1 MMKFFRKYNRQIL
14 AAIVVFLMIVF
25 LGGEALQ
32 GMISSN
38 PNALVGTSRY
48 GNIRAADQ
56 DYANQST
63 RVLQAMGY
71 PWNNPSR
78 GVEPYSELE
87 WILLTRE
94 AEQLGTLAQ
103 PEAVHAWLGPA
114 MSEETIDTVA
124 RNFRVRPAVIEEGLR
139 QMKSIQL
146 TAVAINNASF
156 PSSAEVRQAA
166 ANELDKATIKAVVVP
181 GISFVDSN
189 QQFTDA
195 ELTAQFDKYKATKKG
210 DGLNFGY
217 LIPQT
222 VKVQYIKIDRNMVGS
237 KLGVPNLEA
246 KAKAYY
252 EDHKQDVFRRPPGT
266 EPPPPPAGQEDCAED
281 DPRTIDRKSFLQW
294 EEQEAQTIA
303 MNIVR
308 NRAAD
313 ETLARMGDWII
324 PQLTDEWSNLSSG
337 DDGYRIVKE
346 NDPITAPNRYEEL
359 LKRVPKNLAFP
370 EAISIATTDF
380 FRADKA
386 KEVPQVGEAV
396 YRTDR
401 GQLESIRTIPFR
413 NKKFVPTIPTQPGV
427 DPTNYLSLHQTSR
440 YPLTDT
446 QGNLY
451 IVRVVDA
458 RDEHAPDSLAE
469 VRTQVTE
476 DLRLAKGFETA
487 KAHAKTLLDTVKQ
500 GKTLREA
507 YDQMEA
513 LAPAKTT
520 PGGFFEPTPFS
531 KVASGLGA
539 VGRKGTTTFVP
550 GNVGRIPNEA
560 VDAIF
565 AQENSS
571 DKIASHEM
579 PERAAILVTE
589 FVSVT
594 HGREDEFEKIHD
606 RLSQGI
612 ADQRQQAA
620 VRDWF
625 DAEKIRLRT
634 GFEFAG
640 AKDKKNTGTK

>member
-32 GMISSN
+32 GMIR
-38 PNALVGTSRY
+38 PNMNTLVGTSRF

-56 DYANQST
+56 EYAAQTT
-63 RVLQAMGY
+63 RVLQALGY

-103 PEAVHAWLGPA
+103 PEAVHAWLGSA

-156 PSSAEVRQAA
+156 PSAAEVRQAA

-181 GISFVDSN
+181 GVSFVDSN

-195 ELTAQFDKYKATKKG
+195 ELTAHFDKYKATKKG

-222 VKVQYIKIDRNMVGS
+222 VKVQYIKVDRNMVGS

-252 EDHKQDVFRRPPGT
+252 DDHKQDVFRRPPGV

-281 DPRTIDRKSFLQW
+281 DPRTIDRKNFLQW

-313 ETLARMGDWII
+313 ETLARIGDWII
-324 PQLTDEWSNLSSG
+324 PQLTDEWSNLPSG
-337 DDGYRIVKE
+337 NDGYRIVKE

-359 LKRVPKNLAFP
+359 LKRVPANLAFP
-370 EAISIATTDF
+370 EAMSIATTDF
-380 FRADKA
+380 FRADKS
-386 KEVPQVGEAV
+386 KEVPQIGEAV

-476 DLRLAKGFETA
+476 DLRLAKGYETA
-487 KAHAKTLLDTVKQ
+487 KAHAKTLVDTVKQ

-520 PGGFFEPTPFS
+520 PGGFFEPTPFA

-565 AQENSS
+565 AQENST

-579 PERAAILVTE
+579 PERAAVLVTE

-594 HGREDEFEKIHD
+594 HGREDEFEKIRD

-640 AKDKKNTGTK
+640 AKDKKNSDTK